1 MLPRV
6 QIASYSNGMISFCNI
21 FIIPLIVSSSSS
33 AGVFPSE
40 STVPNRASK
49 RLAGMAG
56 VAKCLRDEFE
66 KVSGKFSEPSKLAN
80 AMRHGSLHEDEV
92 VETIRSC
99 LTVLRRYYRTCS
111 PNFIELLM
119 DLLAEKMP
127 LTPKVAYRS
136 PVRLRILHIASS
148 SFIVSL

>member
-1 MLPRV
+1 
-6 QIASYSNGMISFCNI
+6 
-21 FIIPLIVSSSSS
+21 
-33 AGVFPSE
+33 
-40 STVPNRASK
+40 
-49 RLAGMAG
+49 MAG

-99 LTVLRRYYRTCS
+99 LTVLRRYYRTYS

-136 PVRLRILHIASS
+136 PVRLRIEISLHHPLLLVCEIGDT
-148 SFIVSL
+148 IVLYFSGGGITRHIDMLSRS